1 MKRKFILCLLLIIG
15 VATALGQKSN
25 VKVFGLPFGSTYE
38 EFKSVFQ
45 EKGFSGNMM
54 ANEGSNY
61 VDIYNIHGRFMT
73 YESGIE
79 MWATILTHTV
89 YKIEIKFPYRS
100 NENYKDLPKE
110 QQYRAI
116 ISLLEEKYGK
126 PILATNRSGKK
137 VVQDIDDGKVAIWN
151 LPDNIK
157 LEVMYRA
164 SDDYCIFT
172 YGGDEALGG
181 ILQKEIEEN
190 NRRKALENQNQMSGS
205 NI

>member
-45 EKGFSGNMM
+45 EKGFRGNMM
-54 ANEGSNY
+54 SNEGCCSMD
-61 VDIYNIHGRFMT
+61 VYNIFGRFMT
-73 YESGIE
+73 YDCSIE
-79 MWATILTHTV
+79 MWATILSHTV
-89 YKIEIKFPYRS
+89 YKIEIRFPYCS
-100 NENYKDLPKE
+100 NENYKGLPKE

-116 ISLLEEKYGK
+116 ISILEEKYGK

-151 LPDNIK
+151 LADNIK

-164 SDDYCIFT
+164 PDEYCIFT

-181 ILQKEIEEN
+181 ILQKEIDLN
-190 NRRKALENQNQMSGS
+190 NQKKALENQNQMSGS

>member
-1 MKRKFILCLLLIIG
+1 MKRKFILSLLLFIG
-15 VATALGQKSN
+15 VATAFAQKSS
-25 VKVFGLPFGSTYE
+25 VTVFGLPFGSTYE
-38 EFKSVFQ
+38 DFKEVFQ
-45 EKGFSGNMM
+45 AKGFSGNMM
-54 ANEGSNY
+54 ANEGGNY

-164 SDDYCIFT
+164 PDEYCIFT